1 MSDWKTRIEKPT
13 PQAGSDR
20 TLEESVPF
28 SPRRRPSYPQL
39 CILDDASENG
49 ETLRLRSD
57 RLTIGRE
64 NCDLSFPAEGLM
76 SRQHAMISLQEVSPD
91 HWSWVLEDLSSRN
104 GVFVRCKEFSLR
116 PGNEFLI
123 GGTKLLMH
131 GDPELS
137 RSVAK
142 DPTLLIPYQ
151 ANEPFSNRFELEP
164 REYQLKPL
172 ATRILLQGKSHIL
185 GRNADGADAFL
196 SDLFIE
202 PEHVTLQRAES
213 HSWKAIDRD
222 SLNGTWLRISKMLI
236 TDEITFLIGEQRFR
250 FLLPNSAF

>member
-39 CILDDASENG
+39 CILDDASENE

-131 GDPELS
+131 GDPDLS

-142 DPTLLIPYQ
+142 DSTLLIPYQ
-151 ANEPFSNRFELEP
+151 ANEPISNRFELEP
-164 REYQLKPL
+164 RDINSSRQPCAYPSRERITHSGATLMVRKRFSATCSSNQSTSRCNVPNLIPGKPSI
-172 ATRILLQGKSHIL
+172 AIRSMVPGSESPRCSSPMKSP
-185 GRNADGADAFL
+185 
-196 SDLFIE
+196 S
-202 PEHVTLQRAES
+202 
-213 HSWKAIDRD
+213 
-222 SLNGTWLRISKMLI
+222 
-236 TDEITFLIGEQRFR
+236 
-250 FLLPNSAF
+250 